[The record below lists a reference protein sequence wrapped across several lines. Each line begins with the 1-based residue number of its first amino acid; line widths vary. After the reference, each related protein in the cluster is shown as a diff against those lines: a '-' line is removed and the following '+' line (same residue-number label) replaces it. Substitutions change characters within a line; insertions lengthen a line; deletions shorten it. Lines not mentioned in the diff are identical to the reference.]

1 MNVQDSVNQ
10 ILGMAMIGGKLTGIP
25 DKLQANRAKK
35 KEIADVQGKID
46 AVSAINA
53 EKVQDAKEMQAAI
66 HEGRTGPKK
75 VPGMITKAEEDL
87 YEHNQGLLTMQE
99 GELKLRQ
106 KMYDLDTTVDNA
118 NNVIAATKSVEATKS
133 AISGHLKRKQAMEES
148 MKRETEKPKVP
159 GGKPDGK

>member
-25 DKLQANRAKK
+25 DKLQADRAKS
-35 KEIADVQGKID
+35 KEISDVQSKIN
-46 AVSAINA
+46 AVSAVNE
-53 EKVQDAKEMQAAI
+53 EKVKEAKEMQAAI
-66 HEGRTGPKK
+66 NEGRTGPKRA
-75 VPGMITKAEEDL
+75 PGMITKAEEDL

-133 AISGHLKRKQAMEES
+133 AISGHLKRKQAMEEAA
-148 MKRETEKPKVP
+148 KREEEKAKVK